1 MGSQP
6 LVLPVL
12 LVLQRDLTTHQGD
25 EDVEVLLA
33 VAATWGLDC
42 LASYLDTPGGR
53 VAPS

>member
-1 MGSQP
+1 MAALPPFQHHVSPWRNEPMGSQP

-33 VAATWGLDC
+33 VAAT
-42 LASYLDTPGGR
+42 
-53 VAPS
+53 